1 MFFTDA
7 VTLFGAFAA
16 AYYLRVGLLRGFFP
30 RELQSFAVYLVPGT
44 VVVLACLVSIVLSRL
59 YEDRRYLSRLEHYT
73 SIVKAL
79 SYAVLVSLG
88 LAWLFKQYDYSRGI
102 ILLFWAAAAVTL
114 VLERSLWHFLLKYLR
129 RRGLDSMPVA
139 VLGIGGSARQVER
152 MVRQF
157 PELGYRVTS
166 RLEIGRGSAGSHMR
180 RLEDLV
186 GTGRIAG
193 VLMGVPTRHY
203 HRAVPYMAWC
213 EEHYVPH
220 HRFSAVFDAYHGS
233 ESVDPG
239 MSGVESRPVYHFAK
253 RVIDEILAL
262 ALLVVSLPLW
272 AVIAVAI
279 KAESSGPVLFIQDR
293 VGRHGRIFRLL
304 KFRTMYAHAPRYAL
318 TVRRKRDPRV
328 TRVGWWLRRTSLDEL
343 PQLLNILRG
352 EMSFVGPRPEMP
364 FMVKRNEPV
373 YQKRLMVLPGLTGF
387 WQAVARHEPLEE
399 SLRYDLYYIQHRSLV
414 FDLIIVARTFLTVFS
429 GRGAR

>member
-1 MFFTDA
+1 MFVSDA

-16 AYYLRVGLLRGFFP
+16 AYYLRVGLLKGFFSL
-30 RELQSFAVYLVPGT
+30 ELQSFHVYLVPGS
-44 VVVLACLVSIVLSRL
+44 VVIAVCLVSMVLSRL

-73 SIVKAL
+73 SIVKAM
-79 SYAVLVSLG
+79 SYAVLISLG
-88 LAWLFKQYDYSRGI
+88 MAWLFRQYDYSRGI
-102 ILLFWAAAAVTL
+102 FLIFWTVAAVSL
-114 VLERSLWHFLLKYLR
+114 VLERSLWHLLLKRLR

-139 VLGIGGSARQVER
+139 VLGIGGSSAQVVR
-152 MVRQF
+152 MARQF
-157 PELGYRVTS
+157 PELGYRVVS
-166 RLEIGRGSAGSHMR
+166 RLEIGRGSARAHMR
-180 RLEDLV
+180 RLENLV
-186 GTGRIAG
+186 GEGSIRG
-193 VLMGVPTRHY
+193 VLLGVPTRHY

-239 MSGVESRPVYHFAK
+239 VSGVEAKPVYHFTK
-253 RVIDEILAL
+253 RVLDEVLAL
-262 ALLVVSLPLW
+262 IVLVVSLPLW
-272 AVIAVAI
+272 AVISVAI

-328 TRVGWWLRRTSLDEL
+328 TRIGWWLRRTSLDEL
-343 PQLLNILRG
+343 PQLINILKG

-373 YQKRLMVLPGLTGF
+373 YQKRLMVLPGLTGL

-399 SLRYDLYYIQHRSLV
+399 SLRYDMYYIQHRSLV
-414 FDLIIVARTFLTVFS
+414 FDSVIVARTLLTVFS